1 MNTEDGLDVL
11 FQKLDRVLENQNKQK
26 KMMKPPQF
34 TQILSNLKK
43 VGEKLMNGYI
53 TEHVISLADSVWY
66 ETTSHCNNI

>member
-11 FQKLDRVLENQNKQK
+11 FQKLDRVLENENKQK

-53 TEHVISLADSVWY
+53 TEHVTSLADSVWY